1 MSLEEIN
8 IEEFNRIAHMQLVL
22 PFEQYGK
29 ELKGAVNTI
38 TETIKQVISNGYN
51 FCNTSVNIMKKVS
64 HTYMKESDDMDNAY
78 VRTTEDS
85 TVYPEANDVQKWLI
99 ETIKKI
105 TEFKPL
111 NPQAIENM
119 KKKGIEPKK
128 QAGEILLFLIV
139 CSRTNIH
146 VAIYSPNDMNI
157 IEFINST
164 LGRQESLEIEGKY
177 GFVNFTDPSPIKKRD
192 DVLQLFFTKL
202 KEMGI
207 YVVEK
212 DDEN

>member
-1 MSLEEIN
+1 MSLEEISVD
-8 IEEFNRIAHMQLVL
+8 EFNKIAHMQLVL
-22 PFEQYGK
+22 PFEQYSK
-29 ELKGAVNTI
+29 ELKGAVNNI

-51 FCNTSVNIMKKVS
+51 FCNTSVNIVKKVS
-64 HTYMKESDDMDNAY
+64 HTYMKESDEENNVY

-85 TVYPEANDVQKWLI
+85 TVYPEADDIQKWLI

-105 TEFKPL
+105 TEIKPL

-119 KKKGIEPKK
+119 KKKCLEPKK

-146 VAIYSPNDMNI
+146 IAIYSPTDMNI
-157 IEFINST
+157 TDFINST
-164 LGRQESLEIEGKY
+164 LGVQESLLIEGKY
-177 GFVNFTDPSPIKKRD
+177 GFVNFIDPSPIKKRD

-207 YVVEK
+207 YTVEE
-212 DDEN
+212 D